1 MRRTGASIAIAASMA
16 MAFAAVGAAAPAQ
29 AAVPAKKRVTAVQEK
44 NINQVLAGKAVLKVG
59 DRGGAVRNVQKRL
72 NNAGIITPITGRYT
86 NSTSKAVSRFQGKFF
101 WGSTGRVNAATYITL
116 RKLTRHGSGVP
127 AACRNASKIICIDKT
142 QKIVR
147 FYQNGNLKRSLDARF
162 GAPGTPTREG
172 NFRVN
177 SKLPH
182 NISTLYG
189 TQMDWS
195 LFFSGGQAVHFSK
208 YFRAAGYNGASHGC
222 VNLRDWKGAKWI
234 YRHMPVGGKVKVYR

>member
-1 MRRTGASIAIAASMA
+1 MRRTSASIAIGASLA
-16 MAFAAVGAAAPAQ
+16 MTVVAVGAAAPAQ
-29 AAVPAKKRVTAVQEK
+29 ANTTAKKRTTAVQEK
-44 NINQVLAGKAVLKVG
+44 NINQVLAGKTVLKVG

-72 NNAGIITPITGRYT
+72 NNAGIITPVTGRYT
-86 NSTSKAVSRFQGKFF
+86 SATSTAVSRFQGKFL
-101 WGSTGRVNAATYITL
+101 WGYNGRVNAATYIAL

-127 AACRNASKIICIDKT
+127 AACKRASKIVCVDKT

-147 FYQNGNLKRSLDARF
+147 YYQNGNLKRSLDARF
-162 GAPGTPTREG
+162 GAQGTPTREG

-195 LFFSGGQAVHFSK
+195 LFFSGGQAIHFSQ
-208 YFRAAGYNGASHGC
+208 YFRADGYNGASHGC
-222 VNLRDWKGAKWI
+222 VNMRDWNGAKWI
-234 YRHMPVGGKVKVYR
+234 YRHTPVGTKVKVYR

>member
-1 MRRTGASIAIAASMA
+1 MLPRPLRPQYQRRSGSRRS
-16 MAFAAVGAAAPAQ
+16 
-29 AAVPAKKRVTAVQEK
+29 KKEK
-44 NINQVLAGKAVLKVG
+44 NINQVLAGKAVKVG

-162 GAPGTPTREG
+162 GAPGTLMRAR

-177 SKLPH
+177 SSCRTTYRRCTEPRWTGRC
-182 NISTLYG
+182 S
-189 TQMDWS
+189 S
-195 LFFSGGQAVHFSK
+195 A
-208 YFRAAGYNGASHGC
+208 
-222 VNLRDWKGAKWI
+222 GAKPSTSPDFSCCWLQ
-234 YRHMPVGGKVKVYR
+234 RSLTWMCEPA